1 MNIQEKIEEI
11 DRALTQAVCNDIVQ
25 GTLLVEADD
34 ETLEMILVGIWEN
47 IHEYEANGVIIGKA

>member
-34 ETLEMILVGIWEN
+34 ETLEMVLVGIWEN
-47 IHEYEANGVIIGKA
+47 FHKYEANGVIIGEA